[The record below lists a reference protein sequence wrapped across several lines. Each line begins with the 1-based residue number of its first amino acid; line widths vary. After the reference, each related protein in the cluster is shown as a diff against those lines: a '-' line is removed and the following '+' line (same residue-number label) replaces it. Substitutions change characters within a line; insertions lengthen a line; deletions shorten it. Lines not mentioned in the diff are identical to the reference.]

1 MTDEPIEISI
11 PKTKSKHLVEH
22 SSTKKTKIIS
32 DNIVPTTIEPNELIT
47 TSEPAS
53 DLSSPVKHQF
63 GMGRKPGSK
72 SRYAAIVAEAAG
84 ERSLEAIEK
93 LLDLMR
99 FSPIPM
105 VQFLAA
111 KELLNRAVGTPMK
124 AQEDRDAEAAQT
136 KYVITY
142 KKTE

>member
-1 MTDEPIEISI
+1 MTDEPIEISL
-11 PKTKSKHLVEH
+11 PQKTKS
-22 SSTKKTKIIS
+22 KTKIIS
-32 DNIVPTTIEPNELIT
+32 DHIVPTAIEPNQLIT
-47 TSEPAS
+47 TSEPAV
-53 DLSSPVKHQF
+53 DLSPVRHQF

-142 KKTE
+142 KQTE